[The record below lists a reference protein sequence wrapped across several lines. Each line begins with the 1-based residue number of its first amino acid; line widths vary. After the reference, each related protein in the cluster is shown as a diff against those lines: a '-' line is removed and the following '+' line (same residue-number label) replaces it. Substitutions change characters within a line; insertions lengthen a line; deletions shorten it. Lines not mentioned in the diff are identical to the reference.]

1 MVVTM
6 DYEFHRL
13 VGDLP
18 DLPHHVLG
26 SHRIDRV
33 SDDHA
38 VACHHDHGAG
48 NPRPKAVDVIG
59 NLGQVE
65 LRCRRLCSRDRDRQY
80 ERRRNACAGDHAVY
94 RLSHFCLRVLAPWD
108 VRSSRRPNAFSSKR
122 PPQSTAEATLPAM
135 LQ

>member
-1 MVVTM
+1 MVVAV

-18 DLPHHVLG
+18 DLVHHVLG

-33 SDDHA
+33 SDDQA
-38 VACHHDHGAG
+38 VTCHHDHGAV

-65 LRCRRLCSRDRDRQY
+65 LRCRRLCSRDHDRHC
-80 ERRRNACAGDHAVY
+80 ERRRNTCAGDHAVY
-94 RLSHFCLRVLAPWD
+94 RLSHICLHVLAPWGG
-108 VRSSRRPNAFSSKR
+108 RSLRRPNAFS
-122 PPQSTAEATLPAM
+122 P
-135 LQ
+135 